1 MSGNFILGALAGAAL
16 NDAYEHVKAE
26 VTGEQVIDHNL
37 VVNHAILHLLD
48 KLVTETM
55 RAASPLNLEDKYYTV
70 HLSSTNPYFVATR
83 RAKHLSLWTATAVS
97 VDVISP
103 VGTTTIA
110 LQVGWNPLDFVD
122 GTALKLH
129 TGGPTDIDVQ
139 VALTAELLN
148 ILYPPSSGRIIV
160 AAQPLVRPA
169 NTTPYVAGQV
179 VSNSTSA
186 TTPIAFPVARA
197 GGGSGYIVKARL
209 VIQGTP
215 ATFNAL
221 TFWLWLYTL
230 STVTV
235 AVDGAGMTS
244 LWTNRASK
252 VDVIPFYATDYE
264 AGSGSDSVYSIR
276 DDLRIPFV
284 CAGAD
289 TNLYGVLETKTGFT
303 PTSAQNFFIELTS
316 DQN

>member
-148 ILYPPSSGRIIV
+148 ILYPPSSG
-160 AAQPLVRPA
+160 
-169 NTTPYVAGQV
+169 
-179 VSNSTSA
+179 
-186 TTPIAFPVARA
+186 
-197 GGGSGYIVKARL
+197 GGGGTLTDRSGTITTG
-209 VIQGTP
+209 GTAQQLAPVNVTRRYLFVENVGTAILWINFTTTAVQSQPSIEIP
-215 ATFNAL
+215 AGYSFVMEDG
-221 TFWLWLYTL
+221 FV
-230 STVTV
+230 STELISIIGPTTGQ
-235 AVDGAGMTS
+235 AFTA
-244 LWTNRASK
+244 K
-252 VDVIPFYATDYE
+252 E
-264 AGSGSDSVYSIR
+264 A
-276 DDLRIPFV
+276 
-284 CAGAD
+284 
-289 TNLYGVLETKTGFT
+289 
-303 PTSAQNFFIELTS
+303 
-316 DQN
+316 